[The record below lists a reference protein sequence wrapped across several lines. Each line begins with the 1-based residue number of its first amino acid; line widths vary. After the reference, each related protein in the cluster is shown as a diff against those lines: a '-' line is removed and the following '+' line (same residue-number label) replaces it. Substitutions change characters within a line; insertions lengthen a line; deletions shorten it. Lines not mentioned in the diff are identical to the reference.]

1 MAPSAPHFLRKRT
14 TSTTSLSSSR
24 LRSSVASLA
33 SRASRD
39 RLISGPSSPTISGA
53 APSFPVHNNK
63 STATPTSVSAV
74 DLFGGA
80 PLQTTTSLT
89 GASSDLDPDF
99 GSSYEGPPAVHFPS
113 GPSVDS
119 TTAPSVASSSAQ
131 TAAVPPTTIPSTQAE
146 PFRRTA
152 LMNSSYHSSNPQ
164 EGAWLGGTADHGNLQ
179 PHGLSPH
186 VLGAHHFGSSPGNQS
201 DMSNEA
207 QFHNHDALS
216 DVSASGYE
224 NPSANHLYSDAIN
237 MSDFNHTGNRATNEP
252 LQYEASSALATPTL
266 AEYAAYEDSRGYIGA
281 NMASSTD
288 VVSSARYSTQ
298 SASTVP
304 GLPPSSSFAETS
316 IPSSNTAGT
325 FSHGPVASS
334 SSNNMTSSTSN
345 NGPTM
350 EDVVPTSF
358 DEGVLR
364 SLCDID
370 CGMPLLFDRIKQ
382 SMVSAREA
390 SVFLKKRAIIE
401 EEYARSMAK
410 LARSTFETYSLSDAK
425 AGTFVKSWHSIV
437 KTHETLSDNRL
448 RFASKLSEMGD
459 ELSNLAKEVDKSRKQ
474 ARETGL
480 RLEKNL
486 QDAEAGVEKARGR
499 FDTAAEDLERLLLL
513 KSGESAKSGEMQSG
527 GGGGVSSGK
536 RTLGK
541 AIGKSGLLFKNKNPQ
556 QILKQE
562 EEIRARTSSASDAFR
577 REVLST
583 QGVRQEYFNLQL
595 PRILRTLKENAEEID
610 NGTQYHLARYAFL
623 FESTVL
629 NDGMAISP
637 VGPDVAPS
645 SGLKGAVETIDN
657 RADFKQYMSN
667 YQVAH
672 GRDYKGPRREGPYE
686 EGFLNTPGTSKANA
700 AAATTRGT
708 VVSERPIFGIDL
720 AEQMMRDNVE
730 VPPILEKCSQAI
742 EEIGIENMGIYRL
755 SGTTSKVQKLKAKF
769 DADWASVD
777 LTNDEAIQDINIV
790 AGCLKLWFRELPEP
804 LLTHELYSRF
814 IEAARIDNDRLRHIR
829 LHECVNE
836 LPDANYATLKYLM
849 GHLDKVK
856 SLEHLNQMSASNL
869 AIVFGPTLLSPPPSG
884 YEDGNGVVNGG
895 GAGAGIQIHDMSFQ
909 CRAVETI
916 LDKYREIFVDE
927 GEE

>member
-1 MAPSAPHFLRKRT
+1 
-14 TSTTSLSSSR
+14 
-24 LRSSVASLA
+24 
-33 SRASRD
+33 
-39 RLISGPSSPTISGA
+39 
-53 APSFPVHNNK
+53 
-63 STATPTSVSAV
+63 
-74 DLFGGA
+74 
-80 PLQTTTSLT
+80 
-89 GASSDLDPDF
+89 
-99 GSSYEGPPAVHFPS
+99 
-113 GPSVDS
+113 
-119 TTAPSVASSSAQ
+119 
-131 TAAVPPTTIPSTQAE
+131 
-146 PFRRTA
+146 
-152 LMNSSYHSSNPQ
+152 
-164 EGAWLGGTADHGNLQ
+164 
-179 PHGLSPH
+179 
-186 VLGAHHFGSSPGNQS
+186 
-201 DMSNEA
+201 MSNEA
-207 QFHNHDALS
+207 QFHHNDALNDAFS
-216 DVSASGYE
+216 DVSATGYE
-224 NPSANHLYSDAIN
+224 NTHLYTDGVS
-237 MSDFNHTGNRATNEP
+237 MSDLDHLDARPSNQSKA
-252 LQYEASSALATPTL
+252 YEVSSALATPTL
-266 AEYAAYEDSRGYIGA
+266 AEHAVYEDARGYVNA
-281 NMASSTD
+281 ADASSTD
-288 VVSSARYSTQ
+288 VGSTARYSTQ
-298 SASTVP
+298 SASSHP
-304 GLPPSSSFAETS
+304 GMTNSSSFADS
-316 IPSSNTAGT
+316 IIPSGNTTST
-325 FSHGPVASS
+325 FNQLPTASL
-334 SSNNMTSSTSN
+334 STRDAAAMAPN

-350 EDVVPTSF
+350 EEIVPTSF

-401 EEYARSMAK
+401 EEYARSMVK

-425 AGTFVKSWHSIV
+425 AGSFVKSWHSIV
-437 KTHETLSDNRL
+437 KTHETLADNRL
-448 RFASKLSEMGD
+448 RFATKLNEMSD

-474 ARETGL
+474 ARETGS

-499 FDTAAEDLERLLLL
+499 FDTAAEDLERLLLM
-513 KSGESAKSGEMQSG
+513 KSGESAKSGEIQSS

-562 EEIRARTSSASDAFR
+562 EEIRARTSTASDAFR

-637 VGPDVAPS
+637 AGADVTAS

-657 RADFKQYMSN
+657 RADFKQYMAN

-686 EGFLNTPGTSKANA
+686 EGFLTAPGSAKPA
-700 AAATTRGT
+700 AAAGT
-708 VVSERPIFGIDL
+708 LPRTPTASDRPIFGIDL
-720 AEQMMRDNVE
+720 AEQMARDVVE
-730 VPPILEKCSQAI
+730 IPPILEKCASAI
-742 EEIGIENMGIYRL
+742 EDIGIENMGIYRL
-755 SGTTSKVQKLKAKF
+755 SGTTSKVQRLKAKF
-769 DADWASVD
+769 DQDWSAVD
-777 LTNDEAIQDINIV
+777 LTEDEALQDINIV

-804 LLTHELYSRF
+804 LLTHELYAGF
-814 IEAARIDNDRLRHIR
+814 IEAAKIDNDRLRHIR
-829 LHECVNE
+829 LHERVNE

-849 GHLDKVK
+849 GHLDRVK

-869 AIVFGPTLLSPPPSG
+869 AIVFGPTLLSPPTMG
-884 YEDGNGVVNGG
+884 EDGLGN
-895 GAGAGIQIHDMSFQ
+895 GIQIHDMSFQ

>member
-1 MAPSAPHFLRKRT
+1 MSEFAHT
-14 TSTTSLSSSR
+14 DT
-24 LRSSVASLA
+24 
-33 SRASRD
+33 RA
-39 RLISGPSSPTISGA
+39 A
-53 APSFPVHNNK
+53 C
-63 STATPTSVSAV
+63 
-74 DLFGGA
+74 
-80 PLQTTTSLT
+80 Q
-89 GASSDLDPDF
+89 
-99 GSSYEGPPAVHFPS
+99 
-113 GPSVDS
+113 
-119 TTAPSVASSSAQ
+119 
-131 TAAVPPTTIPSTQAE
+131 
-146 PFRRTA
+146 
-152 LMNSSYHSSNPQ
+152 PQ
-164 EGAWLGGTADHGNLQ
+164 Q
-179 PHGLSPH
+179 
-186 VLGAHHFGSSPGNQS
+186 
-201 DMSNEA
+201 
-207 QFHNHDALS
+207 
-216 DVSASGYE
+216 
-224 NPSANHLYSDAIN
+224 
-237 MSDFNHTGNRATNEP
+237 
-252 LQYEASSALATPTL
+252 QYEASSALATPTL
-266 AEYAAYEDSRGYIGA
+266 AEHAAYEDARGYIGGAAA
-281 NMASSTD
+281 NPPSSTD
-288 VVSSARYSTQ
+288 VGSSTRYSTQ
-298 SASTVP
+298 SASTAP
-304 GLPPSSSFAETS
+304 GLAASSSFAETS
-316 IPSSNTAGT
+316 MPSSATAAT
-325 FSHGPVASS
+325 FNHATVPSS
-334 SSNNMTSSTSN
+334 FSNNNNLTASTSNNN

-350 EDVVPTSF
+350 EDIVPTSF

-364 SLCDID
+364 ALCDID

-401 EEYARSMAK
+401 DEYARSMAK

-425 AGTFVKSWHSIV
+425 AGSFVKSWHSIV

-448 RFASKLSEMGD
+448 RFATKLSEMSD

-513 KSGESAKSGEMQSG
+513 KSGESTKSGEIQSS

-637 VGPDVAPS
+637 VGTDVAPS

-667 YQVAH
+667 YTVAH

-686 EGFLNTPGTSKANA
+686 EGFLNVPGTSKANA
-700 AAATTRGT
+700 AAVTGSGARGS
-708 VVSERPIFGIDL
+708 VVSERPIFGVDL
-720 AEQMMRDNVE
+720 AEQMARDNVE
-730 VPPILEKCSQAI
+730 IPPILEKCAAAI
-742 EEIGIENMGIYRL
+742 EEVGIENMGIYRL

-769 DADWASVD
+769 DADWTTVD
-777 LTNDEAIQDINIV
+777 LTNDEAMQDINIV

-804 LLTHELYSRF
+804 LLTHELYAGF

-829 LHECVNE
+829 LHERVNE
-836 LPDANYATLKYLM
+836 LPDANYATLKFLM
-849 GHLDKVK
+849 GHLDKVRA
-856 SLEHLNQMSASNL
+856 LERVNQMSASNL
-869 AIVFGPTLLSPPPSG
+869 AIVFGPTLLSPPPAGSG
-884 YEDGNGVVNGG
+884 VGDGDGG
-895 GAGAGIQIHDMSFQ
+895 GAGNGIQIHDMSFQ

>member
-1 MAPSAPHFLRKRT
+1 
-14 TSTTSLSSSR
+14 
-24 LRSSVASLA
+24 
-33 SRASRD
+33 
-39 RLISGPSSPTISGA
+39 
-53 APSFPVHNNK
+53 
-63 STATPTSVSAV
+63 
-74 DLFGGA
+74 
-80 PLQTTTSLT
+80 
-89 GASSDLDPDF
+89 
-99 GSSYEGPPAVHFPS
+99 
-113 GPSVDS
+113 
-119 TTAPSVASSSAQ
+119 
-131 TAAVPPTTIPSTQAE
+131 
-146 PFRRTA
+146 
-152 LMNSSYHSSNPQ
+152 MNSSYHSSNTQ
-164 EGAWLGGTADHGNLQ
+164 QDAWLGGASDHANLH
-179 PHGLSPH
+179 PHALSPH
-186 VLGAHHFGSSPGNQS
+186 VLGAHQFGSSPGNHS

-207 QFHNHDALS
+207 QFHHNDALS

-237 MSDFNHTGNRATNEP
+237 MSDFAHSDTRAANQP

-266 AEYAAYEDSRGYIGA
+266 AGHAAYEDARGYIGA
-281 NMASSTD
+281 NPPSSTD
-288 VVSSARYSTQ
+288 VGSTTRFSTQ
-298 SASTVP
+298 SASTVS
-304 GLPPSSSFAETS
+304 GLATPSSFAETS

-325 FSHGPVASS
+325 FNHGPVASS
-334 SSNNMTSSTSN
+334 SSNNITASTSN

-350 EDVVPTSF
+350 QDIVPTSF

-437 KTHETLSDNRL
+437 KTHETLADNRL
-448 RFASKLSEMGD
+448 RFASKLSEMSD

-513 KSGESAKSGEMQSG
+513 KSGESAKSGEIQSG

-637 VGPDVAPS
+637 VGSDVAPS

-700 AAATTRGT
+700 AAASARGSA
-708 VVSERPIFGIDL
+708 VSERPIFGVDL
-720 AEQMMRDNVE
+720 AEQMTRDNVE
-730 VPPILEKCSQAI
+730 VPPILEKCASAI

-755 SGTTSKVQKLKAKF
+755 SGTNSKVQKLKAKF
-769 DADWASVD
+769 DADWTTVD
-777 LTNDEAIQDINIV
+777 LMNDEAIQDINIV

-804 LLTHELYSRF
+804 LLTHELYSGF
-814 IEAARIDNDRLRHIR
+814 IEAAKIDNDRLRHIR
-829 LHECVNE
+829 LHERVNE

-856 SLEHLNQMSASNL
+856 SMESLNQMSASNL
-869 AIVFGPTLLSPPPSG
+869 AIVFGPTLLSPPPTGG
-884 YEDGNGVVNGG
+884 YEDGSNGVGG
-895 GAGAGIQIHDMSFQ
+895 GIQIHDMSFQ

-927 GEE
+927 GEQ

>member
-1 MAPSAPHFLRKRT
+1 
-14 TSTTSLSSSR
+14 
-24 LRSSVASLA
+24 
-33 SRASRD
+33 
-39 RLISGPSSPTISGA
+39 
-53 APSFPVHNNK
+53 
-63 STATPTSVSAV
+63 
-74 DLFGGA
+74 
-80 PLQTTTSLT
+80 
-89 GASSDLDPDF
+89 
-99 GSSYEGPPAVHFPS
+99 
-113 GPSVDS
+113 
-119 TTAPSVASSSAQ
+119 
-131 TAAVPPTTIPSTQAE
+131 
-146 PFRRTA
+146 
-152 LMNSSYHSSNPQ
+152 
-164 EGAWLGGTADHGNLQ
+164 
-179 PHGLSPH
+179 
-186 VLGAHHFGSSPGNQS
+186 
-201 DMSNEA
+201 
-207 QFHNHDALS
+207 
-216 DVSASGYE
+216 
-224 NPSANHLYSDAIN
+224 
-237 MSDFNHTGNRATNEP
+237 MSDFAHPDTRAATNQQP
-252 LQYEASSALATPTL
+252 LQYEPSSALATPTL
-266 AEYAAYEDSRGYIGA
+266 AEHAAYEDARGYIGA
-281 NMASSTD
+281 NHASSTD
-288 VVSSARYSTQ
+288 LGSSTRYSTQ

-304 GLPPSSSFAETS
+304 GMPASSSFAETS
-316 IPSSNTAGT
+316 IPSSNTAAT
-325 FSHGPVASS
+325 FNHASIPSS
-334 SSNNMTSSTSN
+334 SSNNIMTASTSN

-350 EDVVPTSF
+350 EDIVPTSF

-410 LARSTFETYSLSDAK
+410 LARATFETYSLSDAK

-448 RFASKLSEMGD
+448 RFASKLSEMSD

-513 KSGESAKSGEMQSG
+513 KSGESTKSGEIQSS

-637 VGPDVAPS
+637 VGADVAPS
-645 SGLKGAVETIDN
+645 SGLKGSVETIDN

-686 EGFLNTPGTSKANA
+686 EGFLNAPGTSKANA
-700 AAATTRGT
+700 AAAAAAAAAATARGPAA
-708 VVSERPIFGIDL
+708 SERPIFGIDL
-720 AEQMMRDNVE
+720 AEQMARDGVE

-742 EEIGIENMGIYRL
+742 EELGIENMGIYRL
-755 SGTTSKVQKLKAKF
+755 SGTTSKVAKLKSKF
-769 DADWASVD
+769 DADWAAVD
-777 LTNDEAIQDINIV
+777 LGTDEAIQDINIV

-804 LLTHELYSRF
+804 LLTHELYSGF
-814 IEAARIDNDRLRHIR
+814 IEAAKIDNDRLRHIR

-849 GHLDKVK
+849 AHLDRVK
-856 SLEHLNQMSASNL
+856 AMEALNQMSASNL
-869 AIVFGPTLLSPPPSG
+869 AIVFGPTLLSPPPAG
-884 YEDGNGVVNGG
+884 YDDGGVNGG
-895 GAGAGIQIHDMSFQ
+895 GVGGGIQIHDMSFQ